1 MTERQRESSGALLV
15 ASIIRNLGNKTWLS
29 GVSDV
34 VQAMDDPQ
42 RFLPSL
48 LGRLGGSIA
57 VPTGVAQIARTMDPV
72 QRDAREPTFSTE
84 GVLPDF
90 LRAIADPMLARI
102 QSRLPGVSSS
112 LPARRDVWGENV
124 VSEGG
129 VGPDIAS
136 PIWTRTARNDAL
148 TGDLLESGI
157 SIGRPS
163 RTIRG
168 QRLNARQYGE
178 YQALSGR
185 YIRADL
191 LEARNGPDWA
201 GMDALERRR
210 LVDRVKREA
219 RADARADL
227 GLYGSDDD
235 EEPGVR
241 PGGAMPTTT
250 VPPLPPGFQL
260 ER

>member
-1 MTERQRESSGALLV
+1 
-15 ASIIRNLGNKTWLS
+15 
-29 GVSDV
+29 
-34 VQAMDDPQ
+34 
-42 RFLPSL
+42 
-48 LGRLGGSIA
+48 
-57 VPTGVAQIARTMDPV
+57 
-72 QRDAREPTFSTE
+72 
-84 GVLPDF
+84 
-90 LRAIADPMLARI
+90 MLARI

-112 LPARRDVWGENV
+112 LPARRDVWGEDV

-148 TGDLLESGI
+148 TGDLLQSGI

-168 QRLNARQYGE
+168 ERLTARQYGE

-191 LEARNGPDWA
+191 VEARNGPHWA
-201 GMDALERRR
+201 GMDPLERRR
-210 LVDRVKREA
+210 VVDRVKRES

-235 EEPGVR
+235 EEPGA
-241 PGGAMPTTT
+241 GAAPVPSA